1 MMKQGLTTLLCLA
14 GLVALGC
21 AAHEAAAAEHGAA
34 NDHEAMWAKVNHAV
48 AVLHPTEGNTARGV
62 VHFHESRGKV
72 HVAVHV
78 EGLGAGTTHAIHVH
92 EFGDCTSAD
101 GTSAGGHYN
110 PEGHEHGLPDQ
121 AERHAGDLGNLT
133 ADANGVAHYEIT
145 VTNISI
151 AGKTN
156 PVIGRG
162 VIVHERAD
170 TGAQPVGDAGGRI
183 ACGVI
188 GVAKPVE

>member
-1 MMKQGLTTLLCLA
+1 MMSRVAMAIFCAATLTTL
-14 GLVALGC
+14 GC
-21 AAHEAAAAEHGAA
+21 ATRNAAAAGHEHMQM
-34 NDHEAMWAKVNHAV
+34 HEAMWAGIDHAV
-48 AVLHPTEGNTARGV
+48 AVLHPTEGNTVRGV
-62 VHFHESRGKV
+62 VRFHEQDGKV
-72 HVAVHV
+72 HVVAHL

-92 EFGDCTSAD
+92 EFGDCTSGD

-121 AERHAGDLGNLT
+121 SQRHAGDLGNLT
-133 ADANGVAHYEIT
+133 ADENGVAHYEIT

-151 AGKTN
+151 AGMSN
-156 PVIGRG
+156 PIVGRG

-170 TGAQPVGDAGGRI
+170 TGAQPVGDAGSRL

-188 GVAKPVE
+188 GIAKRPE

>member
-1 MMKQGLTTLLCLA
+1 MKQGFNSLFCLA
-14 GLVALGC
+14 ALLALGC
-21 AAHEAAAAEHGAA
+21 ATHEAAAADHEH
-34 NDHEAMWAKVNHAV
+34 DHEAGAPKLAHAV
-48 AVLHPTEGNTARGV
+48 AVMHPTAGNSARGV
-62 VHFHESRGKV
+62 VRFHEHDGKV
-72 HVAVHV
+72 HVVAHI

-110 PEGHEHGLPDQ
+110 PKGHDHGLPDQ
-121 AERHAGDLGNLT
+121 EERHAGDLGNLT
-133 ADANGVAHYEIT
+133 ADENGVAHYEIT
-145 VTNISI
+145 VSNISI

-156 PVIGRG
+156 PILGRG

-188 GVAKPVE
+188 GVAKAPE